1 MANPGH
7 LTPRQIKRTQQRY
20 LMHTFQSLWQT
31 KAKLQTTAE
40 NLPSKLLVP
49 TRMPGTN
56 ADQPLQQSNNM
67 FRTPW
72 SGSSTPTARSDQPD
86 SVEGVAE
93 PFEDTVP
100 QPNEIPDRQ
109 EGSDQTSTS
118 SPTQGQT
125 STPQGLPS
133 PSSAEG
139 KCAKHRR
146 VQIGALSKQG

>member
-1 MANPGH
+1 MANTGH

-20 LMHTFQSLWQT
+20 LMHTFSLSGKQKQSC
-31 KAKLQTTAE
+31 
-40 NLPSKLLVP
+40 
-49 TRMPGTN
+49 R
-56 ADQPLQQSNNM
+56 PLQKTYPQSSWYLQGCQAPMRTNRYNNPTM